1 MPKSVEEAVR
11 LATQQEA
18 VETAQKRLC
27 KQETSV
33 EKETST
39 RIDGDFNEIA
49 AVVKRGEEDMTVERL
64 RRQMQS
70 LATQSLNHVLHESLC
85 MKTPKQAIKVTI
97 DQMTSS
103 LAPGVRDRVTAL
115 LWKYQDIIAIND
127 NYLGHTQLLGHCIEM
142 SDALPVRQPA
152 NRKKCA
158 VEDPSQYAE
167 VLKNRMQQAHARVLQ
182 YMELQQQRKKEYSDK
197 GKFDK
202 PWQGPFKAVEVL
214 GPSVYRIADCANPKR
229 QKVVRF
235 NRLKPAPEEA
245 EAPSPEVILWPSN
258 TKTAGEQNVMK
269 IPLLTLQLVI
279 TMKIFN
285 LPLDQWSLRIDNLS
299 LDQLLMFQD
308 QDVQP
313 ESEGLPCTTVIQ
325 LKFLRP

>member
-64 RRQMQS
+64 RRQHAS
-70 LATQSLNHVLHESLC
+70 R
-85 MKTPKQAIKVTI
+85 PKQAIKVTI

-152 NRKKCA
+152 NRKKCAGA

-313 ESEGLPCTTVIQ
+313 ESEGLPCTMVIQ